1 MRPAPETVS
10 GLFYAQKYTDE
21 QILDAYNE
29 TGTKAGAARRLG
41 MDERNLKRRLKVLL
55 GEDQE
60 QEVDASPMELDELRS
75 QVRSLTAELRTARKD
90 ELTQRKV
97 RREIFNLSEQ
107 SSEPPQWLV
116 RTGGLSKSPGV
127 PTLFAS
133 DWHWAE
139 HVTPSEIGGVNEYTL
154 PIAHKRARQMVERA
168 IDLLT
173 NHMVNPD
180 YPGIVFALGG
190 DMVTGDIHEELS
202 VTNELEIM
210 PTVMD
215 LSGVLIWCIQ
225 ELADAFGRV
234 FVPCVTGNH
243 GRNTKKIRNKGR
255 NHTSFDWLI
264 YVMLERHFQS
274 DDRIKFY
281 IPDGPDAL
289 YQVYGHRYLLTH
301 GDQFRGGDGMIGAL
315 GPILRGDHKKR
326 SRNNQID
333 MGFDTMLLG
342 HWHQLIQLQR
352 VIVNGSLKGY
362 DEYAYSNNFGF
373 EPPQQALWITHPQH
387 GITFSMPVHVDE
399 PRKVKGTD
407 WVSWK
412 AA

>member
-1 MRPAPETVS
+1 MTRRTYS
-10 GLFYAQKYTDE
+10 DDE
-21 QILDAYNE
+21 IRAALEASRGNVAATARALGANE
-29 TGTKAGAARRLG
+29 RSLR
-41 MDERNLKRRLKVLL
+41 RRLKAMEGEQEPPKL
-55 GEDQE
+55 GEQ
-60 QEVDASPMELDELRS
+60 ADELRS
-75 QVRSLTAELRTARKD
+75 QIRALQAELATARRD
-90 ELTQRKV
+90 ELTQRVV
-97 RREIFNLSEQ
+97 RREIFKLSEQ

-116 RTGGLSKSPGV
+116 RTGKLDKSPGV

-133 DWHWAE
+133 DWHWGE
-139 HVTPSEIGGVNEYTL
+139 RVNPSEIGGVNEFGIE
-154 PIAHKRARQMVERA
+154 IAHKRARQMVERT

-215 LSGVLIWCIQ
+215 LTGVLIWCI
-225 ELADAFGRV
+225 ETLADAFGRV

-243 GRNTKKIRNKGR
+243 GRNTKKMRAKGR
-255 NHTSFDWLI
+255 NHTSFDWLT
-264 YVMLERHFQS
+264 YVILERHFQR
-274 DDRIKFY
+274 DDRIRFF

-289 YQVYGHRYLLTH
+289 YQIYGHRYLLTH

-333 MGFDTMLLG
+333 MGFDTMLMG

-362 DEYAYSNNFGF
+362 DEYAYANNFGF
-373 EPPQQALWITHPQH
+373 EPPQQALWLTHPQH

-399 PRKVKGTD
+399 PRTAKATD
-407 WVSWK
+407 WVSWRV
-412 AA
+412 A